1 MGKKKKSISF
11 FSWALTGI
19 LSGGIR
25 CLMHY
30 FEVGNILP
38 DAQGWCLGTVHVSFG
53 ALSEGQVV
61 KVSSLISYWQRM
73 SSKFQCLLSW
83 LFYTSDLWIYWLRVR
98 LSLSIIWLLLSRAC
112 WASTKF
118 WVQFPPWNILIE
130 DWSYSYSFEAS
141 VALVLGTA
149 VIPEAEVHH
158 IKCTG
163 VLCYNCILFFV
174 SVLNLLKGVILS
186 SWVIGFDNF
195 FSG

>member
-30 FEVGNILP
+30 SEVGNILP

-83 LFYTSDLWIYWLRVR
+83 LYYTSDLWIYWLRVR
-98 LSLSIIWLLLSRAC
+98 LSISIIWLLLSRAC
-112 WASTKF
+112 GARQSFGFNFLHGTFSLK
-118 WVQFPPWNILIE
+118 IE
-130 DWSYSYSFEAS
+130 A
-141 VALVLGTA
+141 
-149 VIPEAEVHH
+149 IH
-158 IKCTG
+158 I
-163 VLCYNCILFFV
+163 
-174 SVLNLLKGVILS
+174 LLKLQLLWFWAQQLSRKLRFIILS
-186 SWVIGFDNF
+186 VQVCFVTIAFYFLCLSWIYWRGW
-195 FSG
+195 S